1 MNILVIHEIDWIK
14 KVPFEPHHL
23 AELFSLQGNNVY
35 VIDCQEPGTTSF
47 FEGLSTNMES
57 YHRLYDDANVILIHP
72 ASFLVKGFN
81 RISHYLTCKKII
93 KKIICDKK
101 IDIILLYGVA
111 TNGMQTCELSKE
123 FNIPVVFRLLDIAHG
138 LVTVPFLDKITKSIE
153 KKVFKN
159 VSQILT
165 TTNHLAKYAISM
177 GSSKEKTEKFL
188 YGVNTKIFYSKPKN
202 LPLLKKLNFSEK
214 DKILVFMGTIYDFAG
229 LEQFISKFY
238 LIEKQ
243 FPEIKLLIVGDGPY
257 RNTLEK
263 IITKFNLDSKIHITG
278 FVDQKYIPEYLSL
291 ADICINTFDINN
303 VTKRI
308 IPTKILEY
316 MACGK
321 PVITTPLLGIK
332 EFFPHDGFG
341 VSFSDSEIFHES
353 VINLFLDPIKMQ
365 KMAIEGNNYV
375 KNNLDWQKITD
386 ILLKKFQILIKETQI
401 NN

>member
-1 MNILVIHEIDWIK
+1 MNILIVHEIDWKK

-35 VIDCQEPGTTSF
+35 VIDCQEPNSNSF
-47 FEGLSTNMES
+47 LDGLSTKIES
-57 YHRLYDDANVILIHP
+57 YHRLYDNANLSLIHP
-72 ASFLVKGFN
+72 PSLLLKGFN
-81 RISHYLTCKKII
+81 RMSHYLSCKKII
-93 KKIICDKK
+93 KKIIIEKK

-111 TNGMQTCELSKE
+111 TNGNQTCELSKE
-123 FNIPVVFRLLDIAHG
+123 FDIPVVFRLLDIAHG
-138 LVTVPFLDKITKSIE
+138 LVTIPFLDKITKRIE

-165 TTNHLAKYAISM
+165 TTNHLSKYAISM
-177 GSSKEKTEKFL
+177 GSPNKKTEKFL
-188 YGVNTKIFYSKPKN
+188 YGVNTKIFYPKPKN
-202 LPLLKKLNFSEK
+202 LLLLKKLNFSQN
-214 DKILVFMGTIYDFAG
+214 DKILIFMGTLYDFAG
-229 LEQFISKFY
+229 LEKFISKFY
-238 LIEKQ
+238 LFEKKI
-243 FPEIKLLIVGDGPY
+243 PKVKLLIVGDGPY

-263 IITKFNLDSKIHITG
+263 IITKFNLNSKIFITG
-278 FVDQKYIPEYLSL
+278 YVEQKYIPEYLSL

-332 EFFPHDGFG
+332 EFFPQDGFG
-341 VSFSDSEIFHES
+341 VLFSNSELFHES
-353 VINLFLDPIKMQ
+353 VINLITNPIKME
-365 KMAIEGNNYV
+365 KMGLDGTDYV
-375 KNNLDWQKITD
+375 KNNLDWEKITKN
-386 ILLKKFQILIKETQI
+386 LLNKFELLIRENKI

>member
-1 MNILVIHEIDWIK
+1 MNILIIHEIDWIK

-23 AELFSLQGNNVY
+23 AELLSLQENNVY
-35 VIDCQEPGTTSF
+35 VVDCQEPNTDSF
-47 FEGLSTNMES
+47 FKGLSTNIES

-72 ASFLVKGFN
+72 ASILLKGFN

-93 KKIICDKK
+93 KKIIYDKK

-111 TNGMQTCELSKE
+111 TNGIQTCELSKE

-138 LVTVPFLDKITKSIE
+138 LVTVPFLDKVTKRIE
-153 KKVFKN
+153 RKVFKN

-177 GSSKEKTEKFL
+177 GSLKEKTEKFL
-188 YGVNTKIFYSKPKN
+188 YGVNTEIFYSKSKN
-202 LPLLKKLNFSEK
+202 LSLLKKLNFSEN

-238 LIEKQ
+238 LIEKK

-263 IITKFNLDSKIHITG
+263 IITKFNLNSKIYITG

-353 VINLFLDPIKMQ
+353 IINLLLDPIKMQ
-365 KMAIEGNNYV
+365 KMSIEGNNYV
-375 KNNLDWQKITD
+375 KNNLDWKKITD
-386 ILLKKFQILIKETQI
+386 TLSKKFEILIKEVKI

>member
-1 MNILVIHEIDWIK
+1 MNILIIHEIDWIK

-23 AELFSLQGNNVY
+23 AELFSLQENNVY
-35 VIDCQEPGTTSF
+35 VVDCQEPNTASF
-47 FEGLSTNMES
+47 FKGLSTNIES

-72 ASFLVKGFN
+72 ASILVKGFN

-93 KKIICDKK
+93 KKIIYDKK

-111 TNGMQTCELSKE
+111 TNGIQTCELSKE

-138 LVTVPFLDKITKSIE
+138 LVTVPFLDKVTKRIE
-153 KKVFKN
+153 RKVFKN

-177 GSSKEKTEKFL
+177 GSLKEKTEKFL
-188 YGVNTKIFYSKPKN
+188 YGVNTEIFYSKSKN
-202 LPLLKKLNFSEK
+202 LSLLKKLNFSEN

-238 LIEKQ
+238 LIEKK

-263 IITKFNLDSKIHITG
+263 IITKFNLNSKIHITG
-278 FVDQKYIPEYLSL
+278 FIDQKYIPEYLSL

-353 VINLFLDPIKMQ
+353 IINLLLDPIKMQ
-365 KMAIEGNNYV
+365 KMSIEGNNYV
-375 KNNLDWQKITD
+375 KNNLDWKKITD
-386 ILLKKFQILIKETQI
+386 TLSKKFEILIQEVKI